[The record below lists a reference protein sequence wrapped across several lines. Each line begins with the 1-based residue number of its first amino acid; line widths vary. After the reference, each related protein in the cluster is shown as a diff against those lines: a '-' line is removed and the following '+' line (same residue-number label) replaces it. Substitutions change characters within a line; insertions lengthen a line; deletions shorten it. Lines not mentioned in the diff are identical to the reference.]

1 MKKNLSCLLA
11 VILALGFFCLLS
23 FFDSTPEAQALSAPS
38 SHLYVA
44 KNESAGLYGD
54 VILIPDSSSYTLYL
68 PGSADPTKL
77 CFSWGNDVTV
87 FDQNGI
93 QQVSGQAP
101 VALSAG
107 SVSYSVHSGSKEF
120 AVRIQQGSRDVRAMF
135 LEVSEGLAGFDSFEN
150 MYNDT
155 SKETKAAG
163 TMAFGSDTGYY
174 FSIKGRGNSTW
185 RYSDGKKPYNI
196 TLYKDGTYAKK
207 QSTELIDGISAKSW
221 SLLANEGDQSLLRN
235 KLGYD
240 LASALGIGLR
250 SDFVDLY
257 ADGKYLGCYLMTPKN
272 DYQAPDE
279 GFVLEIDN
287 YIDNED
293 PQFGL
298 TGFNDYHPSLEG
310 YQNRFTVKE
319 NNTTAATADI
329 QSYMQQVWNALLDED
344 SDEYLQYIDLD
355 SWAKFY
361 LLHEFYKSFDV
372 VCGSIFMH
380 RDGTASTDKLI
391 AGPIWDLDN
400 SMGRTTYNRELGNNE
415 GVGISQNDQH
425 NPEGWYIQSVSDPQ
439 GRVPAFWL
447 QQLGKH
453 ESFLNRVYQL
463 YRENEVLF
471 QSAPSMLDQSSDRL
485 KGSAY
490 MNFDLHGF
498 AGSGLSQSCDN
509 LCGCRATQNWDDCV
523 YNLRNYA
530 VKRAAFLSNNVP
542 SYLTGNLTVTGV
554 AQAGTTLTANVTG
567 SNAANLVYTWT
578 ISSGNTPVRTATG
591 KTLTLRS
598 GEYGKKITCA
608 VTSPSLNGSLSLTLN
623 PVTVTFNYGGG
634 SGSPTSVKLYFT
646 LNYGQLPVPSK
657 TGYSFTGWFTG
668 ANGTG
673 TKVTSATL
681 VTSTFSHTLYAGWQT
696 VSAPTQTTSTT
707 PSSSS
712 GTTASTTTVPG
723 TIPTVPTTA
732 VPDTT
737 VPGSVPTVPATT
749 VPETSVSVPT
759 VPATTVPGTIPVVPT
774 VPTVPG
780 ANTTV
785 PPTAAPTVPEATVP
799 GTDVPTTPAPGTTVP
814 GTAPSGTEAPQ
825 PSSPTHPQD
834 DTQSPAGL
842 IVGIV
847 AVLLLAAGCGV
858 FLFLKKRKQ

>member
-1 MKKNLSCLLA
+1 MKKILSCLLA

-23 FFDSTPEAQALSAPS
+23 FFDSTPEAQALSDPGDS
-38 SHLYVA
+38 LYVA

-77 CFSWGNDVTV
+77 FFTWGNDTTV
-87 FDQNGI
+87 LDSNGAPI
-93 QQVSGQAP
+93 VSGQAP
-101 VALSAG
+101 VALPG
-107 SVSYSVHSGSKEF
+107 NSVTYNVNGGD
-120 AVRIQQGSRDVRAMF
+120 RTIYTRQGSRDVRAMF

-185 RYSDGKKPYNI
+185 RYSHGKKPYNI

-298 TGFNDYHPSLEG
+298 TGFNDYHPSMEG

-355 SWAKFY
+355 SWAKYY

-372 VCGSIFMH
+372 VCGSILMH

-400 SMGRTTYNRELGNNE
+400 SMGRTNNNRDLGLSE
-415 GVGISQNDQH
+415 EQQH
-425 NPEGWYIQSVSDPQ
+425 SPEGWYIQSVSDPQ

-453 ESFLNRVYQL
+453 DSFMDRVRQL
-463 YRENEVLF
+463 FFENEMLF
-471 QSAPSMLDQSSDRL
+471 LSASSMLDQSTDRL
-485 KGSAY
+485 NASAQ

-498 AGSGLSQSCDN
+498 ALSGISHVSSSSRCT
-509 LCGCRATQNWDDCV
+509 CGCKATRSWSDCV
-523 YNLRNYA
+523 DNLRNFA
-530 VKRAAFLSNNVP
+530 TKRAGFLSANFRTSVTVRLQ
-542 SYLTGNLTVTGV
+542 YDRATG
-554 AQAGTTLTANVTG
+554 
-567 SNAANLVYTWT
+567 
-578 ISSGNTPVRTATG
+578 GNTV
-591 KTLTLRS
+591 
-598 GEYGKKITCA
+598 
-608 VTSPSLNGSLSLTLN
+608 VSLSGS
-623 PVTVTFNYGGG
+623 YGM
-634 SGSPTSVKLYFT
+634 P
-646 LNYGQLPVPSK
+646 YGQLPAPTK
-657 TGYSFTGWFTG
+657 YGYTFGGWFTQPG
-668 ANGTG
+668 GSG
-673 TKVTSATL
+673 QQVTATTL
-681 VTSTFSHTLYAGWQT
+681 ITNSSDHNLYAHWIADATHPTT
-696 VSAPTQTTSTT
+696 VPVTTVPATTVPVTTVPVTTVPVPTV
-707 PSSSS
+707 P
-712 GTTASTTTVPG
+712 ATTVPG

-759 VPATTVPGTIPVVPT
+759 VPATTVSGTIPVVPT
-774 VPTVPG
+774 VPGT
-780 ANTTV
+780 NTTV

-799 GTDVPTTPAPGTTVP
+799 GTDVPTTPATGTNVP

-858 FLFLKKRKQ
+858 FLFLKKKKQ